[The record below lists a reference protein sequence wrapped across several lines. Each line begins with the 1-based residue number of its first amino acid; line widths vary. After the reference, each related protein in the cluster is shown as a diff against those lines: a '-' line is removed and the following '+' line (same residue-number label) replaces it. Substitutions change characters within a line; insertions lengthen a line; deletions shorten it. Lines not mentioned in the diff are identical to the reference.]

1 MDHASIATEV
11 KVVEKIRN
19 EEGKTKEELG
29 REEFL
34 KRAWDWALTYKDRIR
49 EQVKKLGASCDW
61 DRERFTMDEGCS
73 EAVKETF
80 VRLYEEGLIYKGSRI
95 INWCPRRFL
104 ETFIFILAF
113 ASLRR
118 YTGGYH
124 AKTDIGCYGLTTISL
139 VIYLVLLQY
148 TPFSHQ
154 LMFIWFNLIVY
165 WLAVF
170 FIAPVTSDQKPINA
184 IQLSRIKKHMWIIS
198 VAVTILCVIGTLA
211 SKGLKLS
218 YMLSLVSI
226 LVAISIFA
234 TSMMKVFKKTDT
246 RR

>member
-1 MDHASIATEV
+1 MTGKIAEAITTSCV
-11 KVVEKIRN
+11 R
-19 EEGKTKEELG
+19 
-29 REEFL
+29 
-34 KRAWDWALTYKDRIR
+34 
-49 EQVKKLGASCDW
+49 KK
-61 DRERFTMDEGCS
+61 
-73 EAVKETF
+73 
-80 VRLYEEGLIYKGSRI
+80 I
-95 INWCPRRFL
+95 INVDKQSVYRYGFELLISFFIHLTCFVTVAVISRRFL

-165 WLAVF
+165 WLAIF

>member
-1 MDHASIATEV
+1 MT
-11 KVVEKIRN
+11 
-19 EEGKTKEELG
+19 GKNAESTTTSCV
-29 REEFL
+29 R
-34 KRAWDWALTYKDRIR
+34 
-49 EQVKKLGASCDW
+49 KK
-61 DRERFTMDEGCS
+61 
-73 EAVKETF
+73 
-80 VRLYEEGLIYKGSRI
+80 I
-95 INWCPRRFL
+95 INVDKQSVYRYGFELLISFFIHLTCFVTVAVISRRFL

>member
-1 MDHASIATEV
+1 MTGKIAEAITTSCV
-11 KVVEKIRN
+11 R
-19 EEGKTKEELG
+19 
-29 REEFL
+29 
-34 KRAWDWALTYKDRIR
+34 
-49 EQVKKLGASCDW
+49 KK
-61 DRERFTMDEGCS
+61 
-73 EAVKETF
+73 
-80 VRLYEEGLIYKGSRI
+80 I
-95 INWCPRRFL
+95 INVDKQSVYRYGFELLISFFIHLTCFVTVAVISRRFL

>member
-1 MDHASIATEV
+1 MTGKIAEAITTSCV
-11 KVVEKIRN
+11 R
-19 EEGKTKEELG
+19 
-29 REEFL
+29 
-34 KRAWDWALTYKDRIR
+34 
-49 EQVKKLGASCDW
+49 KK
-61 DRERFTMDEGCS
+61 
-73 EAVKETF
+73 
-80 VRLYEEGLIYKGSRI
+80 I
-95 INWCPRRFL
+95 INVDKQSVYRYGFELLISFFIHLTCFVTVAVISRRFL

-124 AKTDIGCYGLTTISL
+124 AKTHIGCYGLTTISL

-165 WLAVF
+165 WSAIF
-170 FIAPVTSDQKPINA
+170 FIAPVTGDQKPINA

>member
-1 MDHASIATEV
+1 MIGKIAEAITTGCV
-11 KVVEKIRN
+11 R
-19 EEGKTKEELG
+19 
-29 REEFL
+29 
-34 KRAWDWALTYKDRIR
+34 
-49 EQVKKLGASCDW
+49 KK
-61 DRERFTMDEGCS
+61 
-73 EAVKETF
+73 
-80 VRLYEEGLIYKGSRI
+80 I
-95 INWCPRRFL
+95 INVDKQSVYRYGFELLISFFIHLTCFVTVAVISRRFL

-124 AKTDIGCYGLTTISL
+124 AKTDIGCYGLTTFSL

-148 TPFSHQ
+148 TPFSYQ
-154 LMFIWFNLIVY
+154 LMFIRFNLIVY

-198 VAVTILCVIGTLA
+198 VAVTILCVIGTLS
-211 SKGLKLS
+211 SKGLNLS